1 MIPPR
6 KLAIWTHRWM
16 GVGCCLLFVMW
27 FASGIVLMYC
37 DYPLVHAEERLTRAA
52 TLDASRIQL
61 SPEQAFAKLEA
72 VETPDRV
79 WIAMLDARP
88 VYRFGFGD
96 AQAFVYADNGEMPD
110 SVSREMGLR
119 IAAAWTRQA
128 PGSARVSQ
136 PTEADQWTVYPG
148 IWRGRPLW
156 KYSWPNGEEVY
167 VSQESGEVVQYT
179 TRGSRIGAYFGAI
192 PHWLY
197 FTPLRSNNPAWRK
210 AVIGLSGLGTLTT
223 LFGLTVGVWMYS
235 PSKPRSIP
243 YQGQTRLHMILGLIF
258 GLFAFTWVLSG
269 MLSIS
274 PFDWDSDKTP
284 EEPARALRAGQWSAA
299 EFAAEHPREAL
310 AKVAG
315 TLKVKEL
322 ELARVLGATVYLA
335 VEAPGRSRVIPM
347 RGAPFTEF
355 DTDQI
360 LLVMGEAGPAA
371 LGDAQRLDA
380 HDRYYIDRHH
390 RKPLPVLRVRF
401 DDRDHSVYYVD
412 LKTAQVVESY
422 NARSRVNRWLYHG
435 LHSIDLPWLYRN
447 RPAWDLAVLTL
458 MLGGG
463 ALSVTSVVIGWRRLR
478 KKLRG
483 RQTPRPPF
491 ADSPP

>member
-37 DYPLVHAEERLTRAA
+37 DYPLVHAEERLARAA
-52 TLDASRIQL
+52 ILDASRIQL

-72 VETPDRV
+72 SEAPDRV
-79 WIAMLDARP
+79 WMATLDGRP

-96 AQAFVYADNGEMPD
+96 AQVIVYADNGKMLD
-110 SVSREMGLR
+110 SVSREMGLS
-119 IAAAWTRQA
+119 IAAAWTGQA
-128 PGSARVSQ
+128 PASAQASQ

-148 IWRGRPLW
+148 IWRGQPLW
-156 KYSWPNGEEVY
+156 KYSWANGEEVY
-167 VSQESGEVVQYT
+167 VSQASGEVVQYT
-179 TRGSRIGAYFGAI
+179 TRGSRMGAYFGAI

-197 FTPLRSNNPAWRK
+197 FTPLRSNNPAWRG

-223 LFGLTVGVWMYS
+223 IFGLVVGVWLYS

-243 YQGQTRLHMILGLIF
+243 YQGQTRWHMILGLVF

-274 PFDWDSDKTP
+274 PFDWDGGGPSDD
-284 EEPARALRAGQWSAA
+284 PARALRGGPWPAA
-299 EFAAEHPREAL
+299 AFAAEHPREAL
-310 AKVAG
+310 AKVEG
-315 TLKVKEL
+315 VLKVKEL
-322 ELARVLGATVYLA
+322 ELARVLGEPVYLA
-335 VEAPGRSRVIPM
+335 VEAPGRSRVIRM
-347 RGAPFTEF
+347 RGAPSIEF
-355 DTDQI
+355 DVDRI
-360 LLVMGEAGPAA
+360 LLAMTEAGPAA
-371 LGDAQRLDA
+371 LGEAQRLDA
-380 HDRYYIDRHH
+380 YDRYYIDRHH
-390 RKPLPVLRVRF
+390 RKPLPALRVRF
-401 DDRDHSVYYVD
+401 HDRDRSVYYVD

-422 NARSRVNRWLYHG
+422 DARSRLSRWLYHG

-478 KKLRG
+478 KKLR
-483 RQTPRPPF
+483 R
-491 ADSPP
+491 

>member
-1 MIPPR
+1 MIAPR
-6 KLAIWTHRWM
+6 KLAIRIHRWM
-16 GVGCCLLFVMW
+16 GVGCCVLFVMW

-37 DYPLVHAEERLTRAA
+37 DYPLVHAEERLARAA
-52 TLDASRIQL
+52 ILDASRIQL
-61 SPEQAFAKLEA
+61 SPQQALAKLETSEA
-72 VETPDRV
+72 PDRV

-96 AQAFVYADNGEMPD
+96 AQVIVYADNGEMLD
-110 SVSREMGLR
+110 SVSRALGLR
-119 IAAAWTRQA
+119 IAAAWTGQQSSAQA
-128 PGSARVSQ
+128 SQ

-148 IWRGRPLW
+148 IFRGQPLW
-156 KYSWPNGEEVY
+156 KYSWANGEEVY
-167 VSQESGEVVQYT
+167 VSEESGEVVQYT

-223 LFGLTVGVWMYS
+223 IFGLTIGVWLYA

-243 YQGQTRLHMILGLIF
+243 YQGQTRWHMILGLVF

-274 PFDWDSDKTP
+274 PFGWNSDDTP
-284 EEPARALRAGQWSAA
+284 EGPAKALRGGQWSAA
-299 EFAAEHPREAL
+299 AFAAEHPREAL
-310 AKVAG
+310 AKVTG
-315 TLKVKEL
+315 ELHVKEL
-322 ELARVLGATVYLA
+322 ELALVLGEPVYLA

-347 RGAPFTEF
+347 HGDAWPEF
-355 DTDQI
+355 DANRIQRAMAETGPGA
-360 LLVMGEAGPAA
+360 LKEARRM
-371 LGDAQRLDA
+371 DAYDS
-380 HDRYYIDRHH
+380 YYIDRHH

-401 DDRDHSVYYVD
+401 DDRDRSVYYVD

-422 NARSRVNRWLYHG
+422 DARSRVNRWLYHG
-435 LHSIDLPWLYRN
+435 LHSIDLPWLYSN
-447 RPAWDLAVLTL
+447 RPAWDIAVLTL

-463 ALSVTSVVIGWRRLR
+463 ALSVTSVVIGWRRVR
-478 KKLRG
+478 KKVRAGLGRPLRL
-483 RQTPRPPF
+483 
-491 ADSPP
+491 

>member
-16 GVGCCLLFVMW
+16 GVACCTLFVMW

-37 DYPLVHAEERLTRAA
+37 DYPLVHAEERLARAA
-52 TLDASRIQL
+52 ILDASRIQL

-96 AQAFVYADNGEMPD
+96 AQVIVYADNGEVLD

-119 IAAAWTRQA
+119 IAAAWTGQLA
-128 PGSARVSQ
+128 ARAQISQ
-136 PTEADQWTVYPG
+136 PDAPDQWTVYPG
-148 IWRGRPLW
+148 IWRGQPLW
-156 KYSWPNGEEVY
+156 KYAWPDGEEVY
-167 VSQESGEVVQYT
+167 VSEESGEVVQYT
-179 TRGSRIGAYFGAI
+179 TRASRIGAYFGAI

-210 AVIGLSGLGTLTT
+210 VVIGLSGLGTLTT
-223 LFGLTVGVWMYS
+223 IFGLVVGVWMYS

-243 YQGQTRLHMILGLIF
+243 YQGQTRWHMILGLVF

-269 MLSIS
+269 VLSIS
-274 PFDWDSDKTP
+274 PFDWNSDDTA
-284 EEPARALRAGQWSAA
+284 EGPAQALRSGQWSAA

-315 TLKVKEL
+315 VLNVKEL
-322 ELARVLGATVYLA
+322 QLARVLGQPVYLA

-347 RGAPFTEF
+347 RGAPSTEF
-355 DTDQI
+355 DTDRI

-371 LGDAQRLDA
+371 LGDAQRMDA
-380 HDRYYIDRHH
+380 YDRYYIDRHH

-422 NARSRVNRWLYHG
+422 DARSRVNRWLYHG

-478 KKLRG
+478 KKLR
-483 RQTPRPPF
+483 F
-491 ADSPP
+491 